1 MTKFLSIILVY
12 FLLGTNAYAE
22 KEKNMTLLCTA
33 KNNLDNKDIL
43 KINLEKKTLEFFDF
57 TFGIAKISDKLIY
70 ANNLKGLTSS
80 TALRKHVSFNRYTG
94 EFLMAWFYPDA
105 KLHSE
110 YDFNCKKTKKI
121 I

>member
-1 MTKFLSIILVY
+1 MKKLFGIAFLG
-12 FLLGTNAYAE
+12 LLLSGNTYAD
-22 KEKNMTLLCTA
+22 KETNMTLLCTDK
-33 KNNLDNKDIL
+33 KNLESKDIL
-43 KINLEKKTLEFFDF
+43 KIDLDKKTLEFYDF
-57 TFGIAKISDKLIY
+57 IFGIAKISDKLIY

-94 EFLMAWFYPDA
+94 EFLMAWFYSDA

-110 YDFNCKKTKKI
+110 YDFNCKRTKKI